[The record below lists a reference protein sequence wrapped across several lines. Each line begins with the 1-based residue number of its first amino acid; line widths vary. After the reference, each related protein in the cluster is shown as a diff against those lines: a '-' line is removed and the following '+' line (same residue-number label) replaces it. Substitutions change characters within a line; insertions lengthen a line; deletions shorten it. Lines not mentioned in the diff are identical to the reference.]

1 MCLLGD
7 GTLCVVNDDD
17 FGINAPEVLDGRIVP
32 KRIPGISDRDIG
44 EIWFVAPALRT
55 M

>member
-1 MCLLGD
+1 M
-7 GTLCVVNDDD
+7 NDDD
-17 FGINAPEVLDGRIVP
+17 FGINAPEVPDGRIVP
-32 KRIPGISDRDIG
+32 KRIPGTSDRDVG